1 MALASTRMGRR
12 CLLRFRW
19 IQGHISNNLEMTLAN
34 LPLVQ
39 IQWVNRFAFH
49 LYDHL
54 AAIFAPSIG
63 LENVIT
69 HIEALTKFTQ
79 WA

>member
-1 MALASTRMGRR
+1 
-12 CLLRFRW
+12 
-19 IQGHISNNLEMTLAN
+19 MTLAN

-39 IQWVNRFAFH
+39 IQWVNGFAFH
-49 LYDHL
+49 WYDHL